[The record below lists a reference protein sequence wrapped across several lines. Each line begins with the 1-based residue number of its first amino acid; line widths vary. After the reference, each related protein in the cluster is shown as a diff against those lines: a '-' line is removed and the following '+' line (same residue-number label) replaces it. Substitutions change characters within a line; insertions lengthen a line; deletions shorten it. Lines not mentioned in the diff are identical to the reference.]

1 MALNTN
7 PFLNESDSRFK
18 LFHELMAC
26 KVRNI
31 LLVSTPY
38 DAWIMEED
46 CRLSERIINEY
57 RGLNLSHPPR
67 LTWVSSAEQAI
78 AALDSKPFDMVVTM
92 PRLSDMGAAA
102 LGHKI
107 KKKAP
112 GLPVILLSHDT
123 IPSPDIKEP
132 DNAPGIDRTFVWSGN
147 TDILVALIKSTEDRM
162 NVEKDTQSAG
172 IRVILLVEDSPFYL
186 SSLLPILYRELVGQ
200 TQAVMEGTLNEEH
213 RLVTM
218 RARPKILVAG
228 SYEEA
233 LDIYGRFESNVL
245 GVISDVRFP
254 RNGAVD
260 ETAGVEFLKHVRSRR
275 FDIPLLLTS
284 SEPANGRKAETIP
297 AAFVDKNS
305 DTLHQDVHLFF
316 KERLGF
322 GDFVF
327 RMPDGSE
334 IGRASNLKSLEQQ
347 LRTIPEASF
356 RYHSRRNDFSRWLF
370 ARTEMT
376 LAAKVRP
383 INDNDFSDGESHR
396 CHLVDIIADR
406 RKRRQK
412 GIVADFDAAD
422 ADFDTEFFK
431 IGTGS
436 LGGKARGL
444 AFVAS
449 LLRQN
454 PDLCDTYSGVDI
466 LVPQTLV
473 ITTDGF
479 ESFVEDNGLRYL
491 SKTDLPDEKIAD
503 LFVNGHFPGWIE
515 GKLRDYLSQVTY
527 PLAIRSSS
535 LLEDAQFRAYAGL
548 YRTYMITNDCPD
560 LEQRLHHLIHA
571 IKLVYASTYYKGPK
585 AFSKRVGHRTEEEQM
600 AVIVQRLVGSQ
611 YDDSFYPAI
620 SGVAQSHNYYPFAR
634 MKPEEGIV
642 TIALGLGRAVVE
654 GEKTLRFS
662 PAHPQLLPQRSTVED
677 TLENAQRHFYAL
689 KMEKTCHYLET
700 NDGAN
705 LWRRELADADT
716 ELPMQLLASTYVPD
730 EHRIRDTVH
739 VPGQRVL
746 TFAHILKYGEF
757 PLSDILKDMLELGE
771 RGMGCPVEMEFSVNL
786 TDGDPHQSQFAF
798 LQLRPMTA
806 RAELKQ
812 VDISTEEIKNAFC
825 VSGKALGNA
834 EKQDMAD
841 IIFVKP
847 ESFDPGQTMA
857 IAREIARLNAAMVK
871 ADRKYLLVGPGRWG
885 SADRWL
891 GIPVSWADISG
902 VGAVIETESDK
913 LVAEPSQGS
922 HFFHNITTLGINYIT
937 VSKAADGRID
947 WDWLA
952 ALPRASDFDFV
963 AHARLD
969 APVTLKVDGRRS
981 LCVIVK
987 GNGSNTP

>member
-1 MALNTN
+1 MALNTE
-7 PFLNESDSRFK
+7 PFFNEADSRFK
-18 LFHELMAC
+18 LFHELMAR

-46 CRLSERIINEY
+46 CRLSERIVNEY
-57 RGLNLSHPPR
+57 RGLNLSKPPR
-67 LTWVSSAEQAI
+67 LTWVSSAEQALTT
-78 AALDSKPFDMVVTM
+78 LDNKPFDMVITM
-92 PRLSDMGAAA
+92 PRLSDMEAAA
-102 LGHKI
+102 LGHQI

-112 GLPVILLSHDT
+112 DLPVILLSHDT
-123 IPSPDIKEP
+123 IPSPEIRKP
-132 DNAPGIDRTFVWSGN
+132 DRAPGIDRTFVWSGN
-147 TDILVALIKSTEDRM
+147 TDILVALIKSAEDLM
-162 NVEKDTQSAG
+162 NVETDTASAG
-172 IRVILLVEDSPFYL
+172 VRVILFVEDSPYYI
-186 SSLLPILYRELVGQ
+186 SSLLPIFYRELVSQ

-218 RARPKILVAG
+218 RARPKIMVAG
-228 SYEEA
+228 NYEEA
-233 LDIYGRFESNVL
+233 LALYERFEANVL

-254 RNGAVD
+254 RNGVLSDTTGVD
-260 ETAGVEFLKHVRSRR
+260 FLKHVRERR

-284 SEPANGRKAETIP
+284 SEPANALKAEPIP

-305 DTLHQDVHLFF
+305 DTLHQDVRRFF

-327 RMPDGSE
+327 RLPDGSE
-334 IGRASNLKSLEQQ
+334 IGRASNLKALERH
-347 LRTIPEASF
+347 LLTIPEESF
-356 RYHSRRNDFSRWLF
+356 RYHSKRNDFSRWLF
-370 ARTEMT
+370 ARTEMA
-376 LAAKVRP
+376 LAAEVRP
-383 INDNDFSDGESHR
+383 ISDDDFSDVESHR
-396 CHLVDIIADR
+396 RHLVEIIADR

-431 IGTGS
+431 IGKGS

-454 PDLCDTYSGVDI
+454 LELYAKYKGVDI

-479 ESFVEDNGLRYL
+479 ESFVEDNQLRYL

-503 LFVNGHFPGWIE
+503 LFANGMFPVWIE
-515 GKLRDYLSQVTY
+515 EKLRDYLTQVTY

-560 LEQRLHHLIHA
+560 LEQRLNHLIHA

-600 AVIVQRLVGSQ
+600 AVIIQKLVGSQ
-611 YDDSFYPAI
+611 YGDSFYPAI

-642 TIALGLGRAVVE
+642 TIAMGLGKTVVE

-677 TLENAQRHFYAL
+677 ILENAQRNFYAL
-689 KMEKTCHYLET
+689 KMERSCHFLET
-700 NDGAN
+700 NDSAN
-705 LWRRELADADT
+705 LWHREVTEAEN
-716 ELPMQLLASTYVPD
+716 ELPLQLLASTYVPD

-739 VPGQRVL
+739 IPGQRVL
-746 TFAHILKYGEF
+746 TFAHILKYREF
-757 PLSDILKDMLELGE
+757 PLADILKDMLELGE
-771 RGMGCPVEMEFSVNL
+771 QGMGCPVEMEFSVNL
-786 TDGDPHQSQFAF
+786 TGEDNHPQQFAF

-806 RAELKQ
+806 RAELEQ
-812 VDISTEEIKNAFC
+812 VNISPEELEEAFC
-825 VSGKALGNA
+825 FSGKALGNA
-834 EKQDMAD
+834 KKQDMAD

-847 ESFDPGQTMA
+847 EVFDPGKTIQ
-857 IAREIARLNAAMVK
+857 IAREM
-871 ADRKYLLVGPGRWG
+871 
-885 SADRWL
+885 

-902 VGAVIETESDK
+902 VGAMVETESDK

-937 VSKAADGRID
+937 VARAAGGRMD
-947 WDWLA
+947 WDWLT
-952 ALPRASDFDFV
+952 ALPRLNDATFV
-963 AHARLD
+963 AHARLGL
-969 APVTLKVDGRRS
+969 PVTLKVDGRRS
-981 LCVIVK
+981 QCVIVK
-987 GNGSNTP
+987 GD